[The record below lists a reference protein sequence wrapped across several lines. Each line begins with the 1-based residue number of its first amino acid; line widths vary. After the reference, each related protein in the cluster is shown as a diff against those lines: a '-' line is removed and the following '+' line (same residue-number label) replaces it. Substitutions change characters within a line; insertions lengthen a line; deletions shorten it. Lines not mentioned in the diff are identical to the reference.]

1 MNPDALIGRYCE
13 EGDQRAFRAFYEQE
27 APRLWRF
34 LIARGST
41 PDEAYDLLSE
51 SFLKFVT
58 VVCRDPAYPRALLYR
73 IALNARIDQA
83 RRDRVRGEA
92 VDPEVLAELPAA
104 GADPVEELAI
114 RQAMA
119 RLHSDEQNLLLMRYW
134 IGMTHAEVAAA
145 LGLAE
150 GTVRRQAAAALQK
163 LRSLLEEGAI
173 DAGR

>member
-1 MNPDALIGRYCE
+1 MDPKALIERYCSS
-13 EGDQRAFRAFYEQE
+13 GDQASFRAFYQHE

-34 LIARGST
+34 LMARGST
-41 PDEAYDLLSE
+41 RDEAYDLLSE
-51 SFLKFVT
+51 SFLRFVT

-73 IALNARIDQA
+73 IALNARIDLT
-83 RRDRVRGEA
+83 RRDRVRGET
-92 VDPEVLAELPAA
+92 VDPEALADLPAA
-104 GADPVEELAI
+104 GADPVEALAI

-119 RLHSDEQNLLLMRYW
+119 RLHADEQNLLLMRYW
-134 IGMTHAEVAAA
+134 IGLTHAEVAAA

-163 LRSLLEEGAI
+163 LRSLLEEGVI